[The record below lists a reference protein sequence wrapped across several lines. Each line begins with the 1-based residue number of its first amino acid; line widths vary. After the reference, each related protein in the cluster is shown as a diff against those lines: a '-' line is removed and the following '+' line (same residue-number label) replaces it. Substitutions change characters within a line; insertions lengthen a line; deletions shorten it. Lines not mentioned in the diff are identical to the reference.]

1 MQSPIRKRTIVI
13 CSYEGQQRCSASI
26 RKTAPAERSFC
37 SLRLARQRTIV
48 ICSYECWHLIIP
60 VTMQSPNSQNCS
72 CGAFLLLIEACSP
85 KNYRSM
91 LLQMPASDEHRAI
104 VHGSA
109 SLQFYINFTFED
121 IAFYISKIKCR

>member
-1 MQSPIRKRTIVI
+1 MI
-13 CSYEGQQRCSASI
+13 
-26 RKTAPAERSFC
+26 PA
-37 SLRLARQRTIV
+37 
-48 ICSYECWHLIIP
+48 
-60 VTMQSPNSQNCS
+60 TMLSPNSQNPVNDAEPNSQNRLCEDL
-72 CGAFLLLIEACSP
+72 LLLIEACSP
-85 KNYRSM
+85 KNYCHI